1 MTVVGACNM
10 PSRAEGILGL
20 TSRREKSGIPL
31 EQISQSMKIG
41 VRSLQ
46 AIEAG
51 EFQKLPG
58 GVYSTSYIRQY
69 AKAIG
74 VDESQILAI
83 YYSVMG
89 IKAEPDDASEPVA
102 KPPRSRVSRFLRG
115 ASTVFGF

>member
-1 MTVVGACNM
+1 M

-31 EQISQSMKIG
+31 EQISQSTKIG

-58 GVYSTSYIRQY
+58 GIYSTSYIRQY
-69 AKAIG
+69 AKAIDF
-74 VDESQILAI
+74 DESVILAE

-89 IKAEPDDASEPVA
+89 ISPEPENAFEQSGHANGNLV
-102 KPPRSRVSRFLRG
+102 SRVLRHT
-115 ASTVFGF
+115 STVFGSL